1 MEGRIGTN
9 QGLGA
14 GRVLCVYRGRHP
26 RAAFFL
32 PDAVFCH
39 KADTHP
45 NILIT
50 AFAPLQ
56 SLGDGHVTFD
66 IPEAPQTVQAPDTE
80 AMVLNTVCTRLEDT
94 VRSALAENGIAYTE
108 VDVALDADS
117 ETVEVA
123 DVTVIVPGDTDV
135 SGVEDVVTKALGT
148 HVPVTV
154 NEEG

>member
-1 MEGRIGTN
+1 MEQIRAWVLAVCFACIAAGI
-9 QGLGA
+9 LGQLSSS
-14 GRVLCVYRGRHP
+14 RTRFSVIKLILTLY
-26 RAAFFL
+26 
-32 PDAVFCH
+32 
-39 KADTHP
+39 
-45 NILIT
+45 ILIT

-94 VRSALAENGIAYTE
+94 VRSALAENGIAYT
-108 VDVALDADS
+108 DVPLDADS

-123 DVTVIVPGDTDV
+123 DVTVIVPGGTDV

>member
-1 MEGRIGTN
+1 MNHPTAAPRTGRWARLAATAGLAAALAIG
-9 QGLGA
+9 A
-14 GRVLCVYRGRHP
+14 P
-26 RAAFFL
+26 AAAQAEEAL
-32 PDAVFCH
+32 P
-39 KADTHP
+39 T
-45 NILIT
+45 
-50 AFAPLQ
+50 
-56 SLGDGHVTFD
+56 DGQ
-66 IPEAPQTVQAPDTE
+66 APQTVQAPDTE

-123 DVTVIVPGDTDV
+123 DVTVIVPGGTDV

>member
-1 MEGRIGTN
+1 MEQIRAWVLAVCFACIAAGI
-9 QGLGA
+9 LGQLSSS
-14 GRVLCVYRGRHP
+14 RTRFSVIKLILTLY
-26 RAAFFL
+26 
-32 PDAVFCH
+32 
-39 KADTHP
+39 
-45 NILIT
+45 ILIT

-94 VRSALAENGIAYTE
+94 VRSALAENGM
-108 VDVALDADS
+108 DVALGADS

-123 DVTVIVPGDTDV
+123 DVTVIVPGGTDV

>member
-1 MEGRIGTN
+1 M
-9 QGLGA
+9 
-14 GRVLCVYRGRHP
+14 
-26 RAAFFL
+26 
-32 PDAVFCH
+32 
-39 KADTHP
+39 
-45 NILIT
+45 
-50 AFAPLQ
+50 
-56 SLGDGHVTFD
+56 
-66 IPEAPQTVQAPDTE
+66 
-80 AMVLNTVCTRLEDT
+80 NTVCTRLEDT

>member
-1 MEGRIGTN
+1 MEQIRAWVLAVCFACIAAGI
-9 QGLGA
+9 LGQLSSS
-14 GRVLCVYRGRHP
+14 RTRFSVIKLILTLY
-26 RAAFFL
+26 
-32 PDAVFCH
+32 
-39 KADTHP
+39 
-45 NILIT
+45 ILIT

-80 AMVLNTVCTRLEDT
+80 AMVLNTVCTRL
-94 VRSALAENGIAYTE
+94 
-108 VDVALDADS
+108 ALDADS

-123 DVTVIVPGDTDV
+123 DVTVIVPGGTDV

>member
-1 MEGRIGTN
+1 M
-9 QGLGA
+9 
-14 GRVLCVYRGRHP
+14 
-26 RAAFFL
+26 
-32 PDAVFCH
+32 
-39 KADTHP
+39 
-45 NILIT
+45 
-50 AFAPLQ
+50 
-56 SLGDGHVTFD
+56 
-66 IPEAPQTVQAPDTE
+66 QAPDTE

-108 VDVALDADS
+108 VDVALGADS

-123 DVTVIVPGDTDV
+123 DVTVIVPGGTDA